1 VAIHPERAM
10 EKILVIGAGLLGS
23 RIVEQAK
30 GEYEVHAADADASL
44 SDVGCQFHKLDITE
58 KQSVVDLLYK
68 VKPKA
73 VFHTAA
79 LTNVDKCETE
89 PTLARKVN
97 GSACG
102 HIALACAKLE
112 AYVCAISTD
121 YVFNGKTGMYK
132 EDSKVSPI
140 CEYGRSKL
148 MGEDEIKCLGS
159 RWKWTILRSSIL
171 YGAYRKRFNFVTW
184 IIDELRAARPV
195 RIVTDQ
201 FGSPTLADDLA
212 DACLALW
219 KKGATGIYHAAGSER
234 ISRYAFALKICDV
247 FSLDKGLVT
256 AITTDELKQRAMR
269 PPDSSLDV
277 TKVESALGRKML
289 DIVGGLAKVKE
300 KEKDAVGPEKKPMTR
315 TI

>member
-1 VAIHPERAM
+1 M
-10 EKILVIGAGLLGS
+10 DKILVIGAGLLGS
-23 RIVEQAK
+23 RIVEQARDN
-30 GEYEVHAADADASL
+30 YEVHAADADASL
-44 SDVGCQFHKLDITE
+44 SDVGCQFHRLDITE
-58 KQSVVDLLYK
+58 KQAVVDLLYK
-68 VKPKA
+68 VRPKA

-89 PTLARKVN
+89 PTNARKVN

-132 EDSKVSPI
+132 EEAKPDPI

-148 MGEDEIKCLGS
+148 MGEEEIKCLGT

-184 IIDELRAARPV
+184 IIDELRAGRPV

-212 DACLALW
+212 DACLTLW

-234 ISRYAFALKICDV
+234 ISRYDFALKICDV
-247 FSLDKGLVT
+247 FSLDRSLVSK
-256 AITTDELKQRAMR
+256 ITTDELKQRATR

-277 TKVESALGRKML
+277 SKVENALGRKML
-289 DIVGGLAKVKE
+289 DITSGLKKVKARENDASPSE
-300 KEKDAVGPEKKPMTR
+300 KGPLSR
-315 TI
+315 TV